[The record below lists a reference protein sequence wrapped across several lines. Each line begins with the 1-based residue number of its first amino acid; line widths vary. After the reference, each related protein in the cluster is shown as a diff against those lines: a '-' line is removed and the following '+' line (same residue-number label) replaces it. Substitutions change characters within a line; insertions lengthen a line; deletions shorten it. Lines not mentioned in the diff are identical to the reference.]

1 LWVGNLRVR
10 PLAGILVTLALAVNG
25 SAQAPSA
32 EEQQHLFSVLPL
44 IDRGELSRAEE
55 QLTAGIERYPRSA
68 ILYNALGIVF
78 RKENKLDR
86 AADSFRKALEILPTF
101 TAAQMQLASIH
112 QQQGMKPEAARLFR
126 AAAEN
131 TTNFEALVAAGLGLA
146 DCEDYPGAARVLE
159 KARSMQPDSESV
171 TYNLALAQYK
181 MGDLPAALKTLDSIR
196 AIEPDAVYLRG
207 KVLDGL
213 GKPAGASE
221 FAVAC
226 RAQPGNESFC
236 ADAALAAIR
245 QQKFLDAVALLE
257 PAIEKLPGSVTL
269 LPLLGLAQFRLG
281 RYQEAIRSYTG
292 SLGKDP
298 SLDASREG
306 LGFLYY
312 VTGDLETA
320 RAVVEQGLRNPKA
333 DFYLA
338 YLDAI
343 VLYRLSPQLWTR
355 AAAAVERAIQVNT
368 KFAPAYF
375 QRGKIRME
383 QNDAAGA
390 LADFERAAE
399 LDPKYPLPYYKM
411 AQIYARQGRVRDAE
425 AARHKFSALGNL
437 REEEILTRQTLD
449 VLMPAAR

>member
-1 LWVGNLRVR
+1 MR
-10 PLAGILVTLALAVNG
+10 PLAGILVFLALAVNG
-25 SAQAPSA
+25 VAQAPSA
-32 EEQQHLFSVLPL
+32 EEQQQLFALLPL

-55 QLTAGIERYPRSA
+55 ELTAGIERFPRSA

-78 RKENKLDR
+78 RKQNKLDR

-101 TAAQMQLASIH
+101 TAAQLQLASID
-112 QQQGMKPEAARLFR
+112 QQQGMKQDAARLFR
-126 AAAEN
+126 AAADT

-146 DCEDYPGAARVLE
+146 DCEDYAAAARVLK
-159 KARSMQPDSESV
+159 KARVIQPDSKSV

-181 MGDLPAALKTLDSIR
+181 MGDFAAALKTLDSIS
-196 AIEPDAVYLRG
+196 ALEPDMVYLRG
-207 KVLDGL
+207 KILDGL
-213 GKPAGASE
+213 GKPEGAVE
-221 FAVAC
+221 LAAAC
-226 RAQPGNESFC
+226 RAQPGNESLC
-236 ADAALAAIR
+236 ADAALATIR
-245 QQKFLDAVALLE
+245 QQKFLDAITLLE
-257 PAIEKLPGSVTL
+257 PAVEKSPGSVTL

-281 RYQEAIRSYTG
+281 RYQDAIRNYAASIEQ
-292 SLGKDP
+292 DP
-298 SLDASREG
+298 NLDASREG

-312 VTGDLETA
+312 VTGDLEKA
-320 RAVVEQGLRNPKA
+320 RAVVEQGLINPKA

-343 VLYRLSPQLWTR
+343 ILYRLSPQSRTK
-355 AAAAVERAIQVNT
+355 AAAAVERAIQANT

-383 QNDAAGA
+383 QNDSAGA
-390 LADFERAAE
+390 LADFERAVE

-425 AARHKFSALGNL
+425 AARRKFSALGNL

-449 VLMPAAR
+449 VLRPAAH

>member
-1 LWVGNLRVR
+1 L
-10 PLAGILVTLALAVNG
+10 TLAVNG

-32 EEQQHLFSVLPL
+32 EEQQQLFAVLPL

-55 QLTAGIERYPRSA
+55 ELAAGIERHPRSA

-78 RKENKLDR
+78 RKQNKLDR
-86 AADSFRKALEILPTF
+86 AADSFRKALEILPAF
-101 TAAQMQLASIH
+101 TAAQLQLASID
-112 QQQGMKPEAARLFR
+112 QQQGMKQDAARLFR
-126 AAAEN
+126 AAAET

-146 DCEDYPGAARVLE
+146 DCEDYAGAVRVLE
-159 KARSMQPDSESV
+159 KARTMQPDSESV

-181 MGDLPAALKTLDSIR
+181 MGDFAAALKTLDSISAR
-196 AIEPDAVYLRG
+196 EPDMVFLRG

-221 FAVAC
+221 FAAAC

-236 ADAALAAIR
+236 ADAALANIR
-245 QQKFLDAVALLE
+245 QQNFLDAITLLE
-257 PAIEKLPGSVTL
+257 PAVEKSPGSVTL

-281 RYQEAIRSYTG
+281 RYQDAIRSYTS
-292 SLGKDP
+292 SLNRDP
-298 SLDASREG
+298 GLDASREG

-312 VTGDLETA
+312 VTGDLEKA
-320 RAVVEQGLRNPKA
+320 RAVVEQGLINPKA

-343 VLYRLSPQLWTR
+343 VLYRLSPQSRTK
-355 AAAAVERAIQVNT
+355 AAAAVERAIQANT
-368 KFAPAYF
+368 RFAPAYF

-383 QNDAAGA
+383 QNYSAGA

-411 AQIYARQGRVRDAE
+411 AQIYARQGRAREAE
-425 AARHKFSALGNL
+425 AARHKFSALGSL

-449 VLMPAAR
+449 VLMPATH

>member
-1 LWVGNLRVR
+1 LWIGKLRVR
-10 PLAGILVTLALAVNG
+10 PLAGILVFLALAVNG
-25 SAQAPSA
+25 GAQAPSA
-32 EEQQHLFSVLPL
+32 EEQQQLFAILPL

-55 QLTAGIERYPRSA
+55 ELAAGIERYPRSA

-78 RKENKLDR
+78 RKQNQLDR
-86 AADSFRKALEILPTF
+86 AADSFRKALEILPSF
-101 TAAQMQLASIH
+101 TAAQLQLASID
-112 QQQGMKPEAARLFR
+112 QQQGMKQDAARLFR
-126 AAAEN
+126 AAAET

-146 DCEDYPGAARVLE
+146 DCEDYAAAARVLE
-159 KARSMQPDSESV
+159 KARAMRPDSGSV

-181 MGDLPAALKTLDSIR
+181 MGDFAAALKTLDSIS
-196 AIEPDAVYLRG
+196 ALEPDMVYLRA

-213 GKPAGASE
+213 GKPEARE
-221 FAVAC
+221 FASAC

-245 QQKFLDAVALLE
+245 QQKFLDAITLLE
-257 PAIEKLPGSVTL
+257 PAVEKSPGSVAL

-281 RYQEAIRSYTG
+281 RYQDAIRNYATSIEQ
-292 SLGKDP
+292 DP

-312 VTGDLETA
+312 VTGNLEKA
-320 RAVVEQGLRNPKA
+320 RAVVEQGLINPKA

-343 VLYRLSPQLWTR
+343 VLYRLSPQLRTK
-355 AAAAVERAIQVNT
+355 AAAAVERAIQANT

-383 QNDAAGA
+383 QNDSAGA

-411 AQIYARQGRVRDAE
+411 APSYARQGRARDAE
-425 AARHKFSALGNL
+425 AARRRFSALGNL
-437 REEEILTRQTLD
+437 REEEILPRQTLD
-449 VLMPAAR
+449 VLMPAAH

>member
-1 LWVGNLRVR
+1 MR
-10 PLAGILVTLALAVNG
+10 PLAGILVTLTLAVNG

-32 EEQQHLFSVLPL
+32 EEQQQLFAVLPL

-55 QLTAGIERYPRSA
+55 ELAAGIERHPRSA

-78 RKENKLDR
+78 RKQNKLDR
-86 AADSFRKALEILPTF
+86 AADSFRKALEILPAF
-101 TAAQMQLASIH
+101 TAAQLQLASID
-112 QQQGMKPEAARLFR
+112 QQQGMKQDAARLFR
-126 AAAEN
+126 AAAET

-146 DCEDYPGAARVLE
+146 DCEDYAGAVRVLE
-159 KARSMQPDSESV
+159 KARTMQPDSESV

-181 MGDLPAALKTLDSIR
+181 MGDFAAALKTLDSISAR
-196 AIEPDAVYLRG
+196 EPDMVFLRG

-221 FAVAC
+221 FAAAC

-236 ADAALAAIR
+236 ADAALANIR
-245 QQKFLDAVALLE
+245 QQNFLDAITLLE
-257 PAIEKLPGSVTL
+257 PAVEKSPGSVTL

-281 RYQEAIRSYTG
+281 RYQDAIRSYTS
-292 SLGKDP
+292 SLNRDP
-298 SLDASREG
+298 GLDASREG

-312 VTGDLETA
+312 VTGDLEKA
-320 RAVVEQGLRNPKA
+320 RAVVEQGLINPKA

-343 VLYRLSPQLWTR
+343 VLYRLSPQSRTK
-355 AAAAVERAIQVNT
+355 AAAAVERAIQANT
-368 KFAPAYF
+368 RFAPAYF

-383 QNDAAGA
+383 QNYSAGA

-411 AQIYARQGRVRDAE
+411 AQIYARQGRAREAE
-425 AARHKFSALGNL
+425 AARHKFSALGSL

-449 VLMPAAR
+449 VLMPATH

>member
-1 LWVGNLRVR
+1 LCIGNLRVR
-10 PLAGILVTLALAVNG
+10 PLTGTLVILALAVNG
-25 SAQAPSA
+25 GAQAPSA
-32 EEQQHLFSVLPL
+32 EEQQHLFAVLPL

-55 QLTAGIERYPRSA
+55 QLTAGIQQFPRSA

-78 RKENKLDR
+78 RKQNKLDR
-86 AADSFRKALEILPTF
+86 AADSFRKALEILPSF
-101 TAAQMQLASIH
+101 TAAQLQLASIDL
-112 QQQGMKPEAARLFR
+112 QQGMKQDAARLFR
-126 AAAEN
+126 AAAE
-131 TTNFEALVAAGLGLA
+131 TTNLEALVAAGLGLA
-146 DCEDYPGAARVLE
+146 DCGDYAGAARVLE
-159 KARSMQPDSESV
+159 TARAMRPDSGSV

-181 MGDLPAALKTLDSIR
+181 MGDLAAALKTLDSLH
-196 AIEPDAVYLRG
+196 ATEPDVVYLRG

-213 GKPAGASE
+213 GKSESAGE
-221 FAVAC
+221 FAAAC

-245 QQKFLDAVALLE
+245 QQKFLEAVALLE
-257 PAIEKLPGSVTL
+257 PAIEKSPGSVAL

-281 RYQEAIRSYTG
+281 RYQAAIRSYAT
-292 SLGKDP
+292 SIEQDP

-312 VTGDLETA
+312 VTGDLEKA
-320 RAVVEQGLRNPKA
+320 RAVVEQGLINPKA

-343 VLYRLSPQLWTR
+343 VLYRLSPQSRAKT
-355 AAAAVERAIQVNT
+355 AAAAERAIQANT
-368 KFAPAYF
+368 RFAPSHF

-383 QNDAAGA
+383 QNDSAGA

-425 AARHKFSALGNL
+425 AARRKFSALGNQ
-437 REEEILTRQTLD
+437 REEEILTRQTLE

>member
-1 LWVGNLRVR
+1 LWIGNLRVR
-10 PLAGILVTLALAVNG
+10 PLAGILVTLTLAVNG

-32 EEQQHLFSVLPL
+32 EEQQQLFAVLPL

-55 QLTAGIERYPRSA
+55 ELAAGIERHPRSA

-78 RKENKLDR
+78 RKQNKLDR
-86 AADSFRKALEILPTF
+86 AADSFRKALEILPAF
-101 TAAQMQLASIH
+101 TAAQLQLASID
-112 QQQGMKPEAARLFR
+112 QQQGMKQDAARLFR
-126 AAAEN
+126 AAAET

-146 DCEDYPGAARVLE
+146 DCEDYAGAVRVLE
-159 KARSMQPDSESV
+159 KARTMQPDSESV

-181 MGDLPAALKTLDSIR
+181 MGDFAAALKTLDSISAR
-196 AIEPDAVYLRG
+196 EPDMVFLRG

-221 FAVAC
+221 FAAAC

-236 ADAALAAIR
+236 ADAALANIR
-245 QQKFLDAVALLE
+245 QQNFLDAITLLE
-257 PAIEKLPGSVTL
+257 PAFEKSPGSVTL

-281 RYQEAIRSYTG
+281 RYQDAIRSYTS
-292 SLGKDP
+292 SLNRDP
-298 SLDASREG
+298 GLDASREG

-312 VTGDLETA
+312 VTGDLEKA
-320 RAVVEQGLRNPKA
+320 RAVVEQGLINPKA

-343 VLYRLSPQLWTR
+343 VLYRLSPQSRTK
-355 AAAAVERAIQVNT
+355 AAAAVERAIQANT
-368 KFAPAYF
+368 RFAPAYF

-383 QNDAAGA
+383 QNYSAGA

-411 AQIYARQGRVRDAE
+411 AQIYARQGRAREAE
-425 AARHKFSALGNL
+425 AARHKFSALGSL

-449 VLMPAAR
+449 VLMPATH